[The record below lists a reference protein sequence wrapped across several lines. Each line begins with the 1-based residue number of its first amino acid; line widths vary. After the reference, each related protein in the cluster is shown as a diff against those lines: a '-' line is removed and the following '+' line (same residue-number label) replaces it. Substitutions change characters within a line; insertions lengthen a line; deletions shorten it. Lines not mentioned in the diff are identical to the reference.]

1 MSYSILDLLFSFLK
15 WYLASYITIR
25 IGKCLWILI
34 NSIKGHFFTK
44 PYDLSSYIN
53 NWAVVTGATDGIGKA
68 YINELAKSRGIKK
81 FFLIG
86 RSLKKLEDIKKYM
99 EDTYKAQV
107 EFYVFDFASD
117 DLNKLDSIIEKLDV
131 GILINCAG
139 TGPSEVANFVE
150 LPKGQGSQILKVNL
164 MSTVKMVELVL
175 PKMVEKDHGIIV
187 NFASATSWRP
197 LPYMSTYPSSKAGIS
212 FFTSTLVD
220 EFKNTNVKIQLLI
233 PLLVA
238 TKIAFYEKEESNNI
252 FVVDPEEYARQAVN
266 TIGNFPLSTG
276 CFQHDVQLA
285 LATLIGFNI
294 FKLFFVPIV
303 MLRVHKKRVA
313 GYIERKG
320 KRE

>member
-1 MSYSILDLLFSFLK
+1 MSYPILDLIFFLVK

-25 IGKCLWILI
+25 IGRCLWVLI

-53 NWAVVTGATDGIGKA
+53 DWTVVTGATDGIGKA
-68 YINELAKSRGIKK
+68 YINELAKNRGMRK

-86 RSLKKLEDIKKYM
+86 RSLQKLEDVKKYM
-99 EDTYKAQV
+99 EDKYNAQV
-107 EFYVFDFASD
+107 EYFVFDFATD
-117 DLNKLDSIIEKLDV
+117 DLSKLDPVIEKLDV

-150 LPKGQGSQILKVNL
+150 LPNGQGTQILKVNL

-175 PKMVEKDHGIIV
+175 PKMVKKNHGVIV

-220 EFKNTNVKIQLLI
+220 EFKATNVKIQLLI

-238 TKIAFYEKEESNNI
+238 TKIAFYDKEESNNI
-252 FVVDPEEYARQAVN
+252 FVVDPDEYARQAVN
-266 TIGNFPLSTG
+266 TLGNFPLSTG

-285 LATLIGFNI
+285 LANLIGFNI
-294 FKLFFVPIV
+294 FKFFFVPLV

-320 KRE
+320 KKE